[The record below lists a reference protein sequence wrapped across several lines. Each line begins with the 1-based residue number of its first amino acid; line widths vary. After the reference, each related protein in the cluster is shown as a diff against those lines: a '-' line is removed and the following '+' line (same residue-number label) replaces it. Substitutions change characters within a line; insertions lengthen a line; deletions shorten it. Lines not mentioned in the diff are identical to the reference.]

1 MAKGKN
7 NIRGRSGKVDQSA
20 AAPCKAV
27 QGSPSRR
34 TAKSASSAVKGKTPA
49 KNGSQA
55 AGKTP
60 AGVPA
65 GLARI
70 LRPGAS
76 MRWTLPSMA
85 SMTPQYIETVLTG
98 ALAGNHVQQW
108 ELFDMMLDTWPEL
121 GACQSELMEG
131 VLAMKPVFTP
141 WAEEGEAPTESAIER
156 QQVVSSALRR
166 MRPDVA
172 ADENNLTGTI
182 RDIADGFLRGT
193 TMLETDWH
201 SVSAGKLGTIIAPRA
216 TTWAHPSYFGWSQA
230 GRLGLRMPGGI
241 ADLPPHKFLI
251 GIHKAKAG
259 SALGGAMLR
268 PLAWW
273 WCAANFAS
281 DWLLNLAQLF
291 GLPFRWANHD
301 PNASQETIDA
311 ICNMLQNMGSAGWAA
326 FPAGTT
332 LELKDVGASGDH
344 SPQGDLLDRA
354 DRYARMLILGQTM
367 SGSQDSSKGGGKAFG
382 SVEADVKA
390 ARTDACAKYVC
401 EAFNSQLITSILEL
415 NYGDAAECPQMSL
428 VPDREAGAEEA
439 TRDEA
444 LARLMPIP
452 LSHLRSKYNVP
463 EAGKGE
469 ETTMAHVAPKAAPPA
484 ADPKAPIEDDH
495 DPKWEESELGQYNE
509 DGTLRAKL
517 AALAD
522 IEDDAIFAKQLQALT
537 DSLK

>member
-1 MAKGKN
+1 MAAN
-7 NIRGRSGKVDQSA
+7 
-20 AAPCKAV
+20 
-27 QGSPSRR
+27 
-34 TAKSASSAVKGKTPA
+34 
-49 KNGSQA
+49 
-55 AGKTP
+55 
-60 AGVPA
+60 VPA

-76 MRWTLPSMA
+76 QRWTMPALA
-85 SMTPQYIETVLTG
+85 SMTPQYVEMVLTG

-121 GACQSELMEG
+121 AACQSELVEG
-131 VLAMKPVFTP
+131 VLGMKAVFAP
-141 WAEEGEAPTESAIER
+141 WAEEGEAPTVTAIER
-156 QQVVSSALRR
+156 QQVASSALRR
-166 MRPDVA
+166 MRPEAV
-172 ADENNLTGTI
+172 ADENNLAGTI

-193 TMLETDWH
+193 TMVEVDWH
-201 SVSAGKLGTIIAPRA
+201 AVDAGKLGRIIAPRSTA
-216 TTWAHPSYFGWSQA
+216 WAHPSYFAWTG
-230 GRLGLRMPGGI
+230 GRLGLRVAGGVME
-241 ADLPPHKFLI
+241 LPPHKFI
-251 GIHKAKAG
+251 VGIHKAKAG
-259 SALGGAMLR
+259 SVGGGAMLR

-382 SVEADVKA
+382 SVEAKVKD
-390 ARTDACAKYVC
+390 ARTDACAKYIC
-401 EAFNSQLITSILEL
+401 ETFNSQMITSILEL
-415 NYGDAAECPQMSL
+415 NYGDCAECPQMSL
-428 VPDREAGAEEA
+428 VPDREAGSEEA
-439 TRDEA
+439 SRDAA
-444 LARLMPIP
+444 LAKLMPIP

-463 EAGKGE
+463 EAGKDE
-469 ETTMAHVAPKAAPPA
+469 ETTMLHAPKTQDLKTQHAREEQETIP
-484 ADPKAPIEDDH
+484 DDDDD
-495 DPKWEESELGQYNE
+495 DPKWEDSADGE
-509 DGTLRAKL
+509 DIAAKM
-517 AALAD
+517 AALLLID
-522 IEDDAIFAKQLQALT
+522 DDAIFAKQLTALT
-537 DSLK
+537 DSLQ

>member
-1 MAKGKN
+1 MGKGKN
-7 NIRGRSGKVDQSA
+7 NMLGSSGEANQA
-20 AAPCKAV
+20 ATAPCKAV
-27 QGSPSRR
+27 QGSSSRR
-34 TAKSASSAVKGKTPA
+34 KATSATSAVKGKTPA
-49 KNGSQA
+49 KIASQA
-55 AGKTP
+55 VGGSP
-60 AGVPA
+60 VGVPA

-76 MRWTLPSMA
+76 MRWTLPSLA

-121 GACQSELMEG
+121 AACQSELMEG

-172 ADENNLTGTI
+172 ADENNLMGTI

-216 TTWAHPSYFGWSQA
+216 TTWAHPSYFGWSAA

-390 ARTDACAKYVC
+390 ARIDACAKYVC

-484 ADPKAPIEDDH
+484 ADPKLEAGDQMPEAGDRMTD
-495 DPKWEESELGQYNE
+495 EEEADEEELS
-509 DGTLRAKL
+509 AKL

-537 DSLK
+537 ESLK